1 MLLFLKSWYS
11 TAVWG
16 HFRLREID
24 WMKGKGKKRWPQTV
38 WGSMLRKTCR
48 FLLSVI
54 FLPPQQ
60 WLVQYS
66 IPFIPQISKCI
77 FAVFLST
84 QQTALTTLTLRM
96 TSSCP
101 WMSEEPSVSGTEK
114 LGRHVQTPGESVPCG
129 WTIINNWDKTI
140 RYSYIR
146 ESWGGRRIC
155 EVNWECQQSIA
166 SLEFCPRPPT
176 AQEQVILGEADWR
189 SQWRARR
196 EIHLSKHF
204 YRNWIREKNRRFV
217 YDIVLYYTVG
227 LMSGKQCLYRH
238 NNNWGY
244 NFFILI
250 SLKLFQKFT
259 LWNGLSFIF

>member
-129 WTIINNWDKTI
+129 WTIINNWDKTKVQLDK
-140 RYSYIR
+140 R
-146 ESWGGRRIC
+146 ELGRKKDLWSELRVPT
-155 EVNWECQQSIA
+155 EHCQFGI
-166 SLEFCPRPPT
+166 
-176 AQEQVILGEADWR
+176 
-189 SQWRARR
+189 
-196 EIHLSKHF
+196 LSKAPHSPGAS
-204 YRNWIREKNRRFV
+204 YPGRSW
-217 YDIVLYYTVG
+217 
-227 LMSGKQCLYRH
+227 
-238 NNNWGY
+238 
-244 NFFILI
+244 
-250 SLKLFQKFT
+250 LKESVKSQKRDPPFKT
-259 LWNGLSFIF
+259 FLQKLNSWKK